1 MTDYR
6 AGATYAPGPT
16 QTAGEGTAEQIKEQA
31 RQTTQVARQKTRS
44 AAAQAR
50 DRFRDQVD
58 QRSTQAGERIGGTAQ
73 DVRGVADELRRQDKE
88 APARIAEQVADQADR
103 LGDYLKSASGDRIL
117 GDVERVTRDNPW
129 LVAGGGLVL
138 GFAASRFLKASSS
151 RRYHSR
157 TSTSRVALDPDSG
170 APTTTSVPR
179 YPEPPPV
186 EPVPPAAYPVDPAYP
201 VEAPRRDPLG

>member
-1 MTDYR
+1 
-6 AGATYAPGPT
+6 
-16 QTAGEGTAEQIKEQA
+16 
-31 RQTTQVARQKTRS
+31 
-44 AAAQAR
+44 
-50 DRFRDQVD
+50 
-58 QRSTQAGERIGGTAQ
+58 
-73 DVRGVADELRRQDKE
+73 VADELRRQDKE
-88 APARIAEQVADQADR
+88 TPARIAEQVADQADR

-151 RRYHSR
+151 RRYHSH
-157 TSTSRVALDPDSG
+157 TSTSRVDAGLALDPDFG

-186 EPVPPAAYPVDPAYP
+186 EPVPPAGYPLDPVAPVAP